1 MYVASG
7 QIQFH
12 FARRKEIFSFAS
24 GQPLFDEKQEKKKH
38 PKRIKMKKPKPIEEL
53 ENPIKKKKNR
63 KRWCKKKDPSS
74 NLASPDPDKASEV
87 EQEET
92 PPPKDE

>member
-1 MYVASG
+1 MASR

-12 FARRKEIFSFAS
+12 FVGRKEIFAFAS
-24 GQPLFDEKQEKKKH
+24 RQPLFNEKQEKKKH
-38 PKRIKMKKPKPIEEL
+38 PKRIKMKQPKSIEEL
-53 ENPIKKKKNR
+53 EKPIKKEKNR

-74 NLASPDPDKASEV
+74 NLSSPNPNKASEM

-92 PPPKDE
+92 PPLKEE